1 MEILK
6 IQHSQLLLKTSL
18 KRALSNASL
27 PNKIWLELQLD
38 YHAEERF
45 LFAPPSLL
53 SLLGLRTKLEL
64 QESEATQLNLLDRIL
79 DAVLARMDL
88 VKWLYKI

>member
-6 IQHSQLLLKTSL
+6 IQHLQLLLKTSL

-27 PNKIWLELQLD
+27 PNKILLELQLD

-45 LFAPPSLL
+45 LFAPLLLL

-79 DAVLARMDL
+79 DAVLERMDL